1 MDASLNQPCRV
12 QEDGSMSCKLLLYK
26 GKMQIIN
33 DVEKIIKK
41 ITKKVQKMFGSLE
54 NYALSLHP
62 QNERNTVLRYTRK
75 MRRPETM
82 ACGIDRK

>member
-1 MDASLNQPCRV
+1 MGEKSF
-12 QEDGSMSCKLLLYK
+12 K

-41 ITKKVQKMFGSLE
+41 ITKKVQKIFGSLE

-82 ACGIDRK
+82 ACEFDRK